1 MASQYSILRQ
11 YAPYVSPYNIDLV
24 KDVMMYK
31 QQKVDAAR
39 EKIYTQVDYL
49 MGQEIDK
56 PEARAY
62 MEDKMSGVIANINQK
77 FKGVDLSSDG
87 VTRAIQ
93 GEISSVLDDTVI
105 NAIAGTKEGRR
116 MHKMLSD
123 LQINNPELYSAANA
137 YAALKPYNEW
147 VNDGKAGSRLAPLQY
162 TPYTDYNKEL
172 KDRID
177 FISKLHKGAKVQIPI
192 LDKDGH
198 PTGAV
203 QEVTK
208 DMLTPEQ
215 IASFALSG
223 LSDKA
228 RQQMQ
233 VEAIYMVDSNP
244 SLYSYDSVLG
254 FMNKQ
259 ISDKQRYVDALTADL
274 SGLGSDPAK
283 KEMVENEIKRAKSE
297 IASMKSEFS
306 RMDERAYDPYL
317 GAMKVIENNFINNAA
332 ASYAYDN
339 SSFIIKADE
348 LYWKTK
354 EYNQRERLANLNFE
368 KWKIEFEYE
377 RNRDIAEF
385 EYGKNKDEARFGLD
399 EERLKMQN
407 RLNEARIAKLMSSG
421 AGAAGGRAG
430 SRAMQVGVGTNSGG
444 TISAN
449 PIETK
454 NISISEET
462 HKKFN
467 KAYTDLVTS
476 GSRLSTALGAENMK
490 NIQAAISRNM
500 TDETSGYKY
509 LMDEEKLLKY
519 IKDNGGL
526 SNDMFDKLPV
536 AERKAATDAYMQL
549 NSAVDK
555 MDIENDRIK
564 KENKIYDN
572 IVSEIANA
580 IAQKEGGKPEEY
592 IAYATALSLNDILRK
607 NRGTVGDVESGVR
620 YYEKGFSPADIATI
634 RKRVKNDGIDLSK
647 VFERDSKSGRYFLKK
662 YDDVKNSFSDGE
674 EKVFFN
680 TLYSISGMES
690 VGGDV
695 VSDINI
701 ANQITKVQDDGINE
715 IRKEY
720 LELYSPNTVTY
731 STKLTSKEAGYREMG
746 VLRDL
751 FTKKMAEHPVGKS
764 KSSSATIES
773 FSLTESGIADNGE
786 KIYSLVAN
794 HTGEREEI
802 DIVEVSET
810 ELINNGIDPGI
821 NTPSVDIG
829 GYESGIIRPTFGSDT
844 NMWYPK
850 MLENSDISPAYA
862 SVSSMMKVL
871 SDMINESGNNLDDM
885 PEQKVWLLNAAK
897 DILDNSGKL
906 GVKVEGYDPKTS
918 YGYGYETRLYLMEN
932 GKPELIDSF
941 DTPNVWFADN
951 VSKELAVAPQKKI
964 VDFVVAA
971 ITEEIKDM
979 VAAKERGDLPTSL
992 NKNGKLM
999 KLLNSVNRE

>member
-137 YAALKPYNEW
+137 YTALKPYNEW

-306 RMDERAYDPYL
+306 RMDERTYDPYL

-368 KWKIEFEYE
+368 KWKIEFEY
-377 RNRDIAEF
+377 
-385 EYGKNKDEARFGLD
+385 GKNKD
-399 EERLKMQN
+399 
-407 RLNEARIAKLMSSG
+407 EARIAKLMSSG

-509 LMDEEKLLKY
+509 LRDEEKLLKY

-526 SNDMFDKLPV
+526 SNDMFDKLPM

-572 IVSEIANA
+572 TVSEIANA
-580 IAQKEGGKPEEY
+580 IAQKKGGKPEEY

-607 NRGTVGDVESGVR
+607 NRGTIGDVESGVR
-620 YYEKGFSPADIATI
+620 YYGEGFSPVDIATI

-680 TLYSISGMES
+680 ALYSISGMEG
-690 VGGDV
+690 VGNYA

-701 ANQITKVQDDGINE
+701 ANQKTKVQDDGINE

-751 FTKKMAEHPVGKS
+751 FTKKMAEHPVGKL

-786 KIYSLVAN
+786 KTYRLVAN
-794 HTGEREEI
+794 HTGKREKI

-979 VAAKERGDLPTSL
+979 VAAKEGGNLPTSL

>member
-198 PTGAV
+198 PTGEV

-283 KEMVENEIKRAKSE
+283 KEMVENEIKRVKSE

-354 EYNQRERLANLNFE
+354 
-368 KWKIEFEYE
+368 
-377 RNRDIAEF
+377 
-385 EYGKNKDEARFGLD
+385 
-399 EERLKMQN
+399 
-407 RLNEARIAKLMSSG
+407 
-421 AGAAGGRAG
+421 
-430 SRAMQVGVGTNSGG
+430 
-444 TISAN
+444 
-449 PIETK
+449 
-454 NISISEET
+454 
-462 HKKFN
+462 
-467 KAYTDLVTS
+467 
-476 GSRLSTALGAENMK
+476 
-490 NIQAAISRNM
+490 
-500 TDETSGYKY
+500 
-509 LMDEEKLLKY
+509 
-519 IKDNGGL
+519 
-526 SNDMFDKLPV
+526 
-536 AERKAATDAYMQL
+536 
-549 NSAVDK
+549 
-555 MDIENDRIK
+555 
-564 KENKIYDN
+564 
-572 IVSEIANA
+572 
-580 IAQKEGGKPEEY
+580 
-592 IAYATALSLNDILRK
+592 
-607 NRGTVGDVESGVR
+607 
-620 YYEKGFSPADIATI
+620 
-634 RKRVKNDGIDLSK
+634 
-647 VFERDSKSGRYFLKK
+647 
-662 YDDVKNSFSDGE
+662 
-674 EKVFFN
+674 
-680 TLYSISGMES
+680 
-690 VGGDV
+690 
-695 VSDINI
+695 
-701 ANQITKVQDDGINE
+701 
-715 IRKEY
+715 
-720 LELYSPNTVTY
+720 
-731 STKLTSKEAGYREMG
+731 
-746 VLRDL
+746 
-751 FTKKMAEHPVGKS
+751 
-764 KSSSATIES
+764 
-773 FSLTESGIADNGE
+773 
-786 KIYSLVAN
+786 
-794 HTGEREEI
+794 
-802 DIVEVSET
+802 
-810 ELINNGIDPGI
+810 
-821 NTPSVDIG
+821 
-829 GYESGIIRPTFGSDT
+829 
-844 NMWYPK
+844 
-850 MLENSDISPAYA
+850 
-862 SVSSMMKVL
+862 
-871 SDMINESGNNLDDM
+871 
-885 PEQKVWLLNAAK
+885 
-897 DILDNSGKL
+897 
-906 GVKVEGYDPKTS
+906 
-918 YGYGYETRLYLMEN
+918 
-932 GKPELIDSF
+932 
-941 DTPNVWFADN
+941 
-951 VSKELAVAPQKKI
+951 
-964 VDFVVAA
+964 
-971 ITEEIKDM
+971 
-979 VAAKERGDLPTSL
+979 
-992 NKNGKLM
+992 
-999 KLLNSVNRE
+999 

>member
-259 ISDKQRYVDALTADL
+259 ISDKRRYVDALTADL

-283 KEMVENEIKRAKSE
+283 KEMVENEIKRVKSE

-306 RMDERAYDPYL
+306 RMDERTYDPYL
-317 GAMKVIENNFINNAA
+317 GAMEVIENNFINNAA

-368 KWKIEFEYE
+368 KWKIEFEY
-377 RNRDIAEF
+377 
-385 EYGKNKDEARFGLD
+385 GKNKD
-399 EERLKMQN
+399 
-407 RLNEARIAKLMSSG
+407 EARIAKLMSSG

-430 SRAMQVGVGTNSGG
+430 SRAMQVGVGTNLGG

-462 HKKFN
+462 RKKFN

-526 SNDMFDKLPV
+526 SNDMFDKLPM

-580 IAQKEGGKPEEY
+580 IAQKKGGKPEEY
-592 IAYATALSLNDILRK
+592 IAYAAALSLNDILRK
-607 NRGTVGDVESGVR
+607 NRGTVGDVGSGVR
-620 YYEKGFSPADIATI
+620 YYGKGLSPADIATI

-680 TLYSISGMES
+680 ALYSISGMEG
-690 VGGDV
+690 VENYA

-701 ANQITKVQDDGINE
+701 ADQITKVQDDGINE

-720 LELYSPNTVTY
+720 LELYSPNTITY

-751 FTKKMAEHPVGKS
+751 FTKKMAEHPVDKS

-786 KIYSLVAN
+786 KTYSLVAN
-794 HTGEREEI
+794 HTGEREKI

-871 SDMINESGNNLDDM
+871 SDMINESGNNLDGM

-979 VAAKERGDLPTSL
+979 VAAKEGGNLPTSL

>member
-254 FMNKQ
+254 FVNKQ

-306 RMDERAYDPYL
+306 RMDERTYDPYL

-385 EYGKNKDEARFGLD
+385 EYGKNKD
-399 EERLKMQN
+399 
-407 RLNEARIAKLMSSG
+407 EARIAKLMSSG

-526 SNDMFDKLPV
+526 SNDMFDKLLM

-580 IAQKEGGKPEEY
+580 IARKEGGKPEEH

-620 YYEKGFSPADIATI
+620 YYGKGFSPADIATI

-674 EKVFFN
+674 ENVFFN
-680 TLYSISGMES
+680 ALYSISGMEGAGS
-690 VGGDV
+690 YAVT
-695 VSDINI
+695 DINM
-701 ANQITKVQDDGINE
+701 ADQITKVQDDGINE

-786 KIYSLVAN
+786 KTYSLVAN
-794 HTGEREEI
+794 HTGERGEI

-810 ELINNGIDPGI
+810 ELINNGIDPGV

-979 VAAKERGDLPTSL
+979 VTAKEGGNLPTSL

>member
-332 ASYAYDN
+332 VSYAYDN

-385 EYGKNKDEARFGLD
+385 EYGKNKDEAR
-399 EERLKMQN
+399 
-407 RLNEARIAKLMSSG
+407 IAKLMSSG

-430 SRAMQVGVGTNSGG
+430 SRAMQVGVGTNLGG

-526 SNDMFDKLPV
+526 SNDMFDKLPM

-564 KENKIYDN
+564 KENRIYDN

-580 IAQKEGGKPEEY
+580 IAQKKGGKPEEH

-620 YYEKGFSPADIATI
+620 YYEKGFSSADMATI

-674 EKVFFN
+674 ENVFFN
-680 TLYSISGMES
+680 ALYSISGMRGA
-690 VGGDV
+690 VNYA
-695 VSDINI
+695 VSDINM
-701 ANQITKVQDDGINE
+701 ADQITKVQDDGINE

-786 KIYSLVAN
+786 KTYSLVAN
-794 HTGEREEI
+794 HTGERGEI

-810 ELINNGIDPGI
+810 ELINNGIDPGV

-979 VAAKERGDLPTSL
+979 VAAKEGGNLPTSL

>member
-31 QQKVDAAR
+31 RQKVDAAR

-49 MGQEIDK
+49 MGQEVDK

-306 RMDERAYDPYL
+306 RMDERTYDPYL
-317 GAMKVIENNFINNAA
+317 GVMKVIENNFINNAA

-385 EYGKNKDEARFGLD
+385 EYGKNKDEAR
-399 EERLKMQN
+399 
-407 RLNEARIAKLMSSG
+407 IAKLMSSG

-454 NISISEET
+454 NISISGET

-526 SNDMFDKLPV
+526 SNDMFDKLPM

-607 NRGTVGDVESGVR
+607 NRGTVGDVEFGVR
-620 YYEKGFSPADIATI
+620 YYEKGFSPANIATI

-680 TLYSISGMES
+680 ALYSISGMEG
-690 VGGDV
+690 VGNYA

-701 ANQITKVQDDGINE
+701 ADQITKVQDDGINE

-731 STKLTSKEAGYREMG
+731 STKLTSEEAGYREMG

-786 KIYSLVAN
+786 KTYSLVAN
-794 HTGEREEI
+794 HTGEREET

-979 VAAKERGDLPTSL
+979 VAAKEGGNLPTSL

>member
-317 GAMKVIENNFINNAA
+317 VAMKVIENNFINNAA

-385 EYGKNKDEARFGLD
+385 EYGKNKD
-399 EERLKMQN
+399 
-407 RLNEARIAKLMSSG
+407 EARIAKLMSSG

-526 SNDMFDKLPV
+526 SNDMFDKLPM

-580 IAQKEGGKPEEY
+580 IAQKKGGKPEEY

-674 EKVFFN
+674 ENVFFN
-680 TLYSISGMES
+680 ALYSISGME
-690 VGGDV
+690 GAGNYA
-695 VSDINI
+695 VSDINM
-701 ANQITKVQDDGINE
+701 ADQITKVQDDGINE

-786 KIYSLVAN
+786 KTYSLVAN
-794 HTGEREEI
+794 HTGERGEI

-810 ELINNGIDPGI
+810 ELINNGIDPGV

-979 VAAKERGDLPTSL
+979 VTAKEGGNLPTSL

>member
-192 LDKDGH
+192 LDKDGY

-354 EYNQRERLANLNFE
+354 EYDQRERLANLNFE

-377 RNRDIAEF
+377 RNRNIAEF
-385 EYGKNKDEARFGLD
+385 EYGKNKDEAR
-399 EERLKMQN
+399 
-407 RLNEARIAKLMSSG
+407 IAELMSSG

-526 SNDMFDKLPV
+526 SNDMFDKLPM

-592 IAYATALSLNDILRK
+592 IAYATVLSLNDILRK
-607 NRGTVGDVESGVR
+607 KRGTVGDVKLGAR
-620 YYEKGFSPADIATI
+620 YYEKGFSSADIVTI

-680 TLYSISGMES
+680 TLYFISGMRS

-695 VSDINI
+695 VRDISI
-701 ANQITKVQDDGINE
+701 ANRITKVQDDGINE

-764 KSSSATIES
+764 KLSSATIES

-786 KIYSLVAN
+786 KTYSLVAN
-794 HTGEREEI
+794 HTGKREEI

-850 MLENSDISPAYA
+850 MLENSNISPAYA

-979 VAAKERGDLPTSL
+979 VAAKEGGNLPASL

>member
-1 MASQYSILRQ
+1 M
-11 YAPYVSPYNIDLV
+11 
-24 KDVMMYK
+24 
-31 QQKVDAAR
+31 
-39 EKIYTQVDYL
+39 
-49 MGQEIDK
+49 
-56 PEARAY
+56 
-62 MEDKMSGVIANINQK
+62 
-77 FKGVDLSSDG
+77 
-87 VTRAIQ
+87 
-93 GEISSVLDDTVI
+93 
-105 NAIAGTKEGRR
+105 
-116 MHKMLSD
+116 
-123 LQINNPELYSAANA
+123 
-137 YAALKPYNEW
+137 
-147 VNDGKAGSRLAPLQY
+147 
-162 TPYTDYNKEL
+162 
-172 KDRID
+172 
-177 FISKLHKGAKVQIPI
+177 
-192 LDKDGH
+192 
-198 PTGAV
+198 
-203 QEVTK
+203 
-208 DMLTPEQ
+208 
-215 IASFALSG
+215 
-223 LSDKA
+223 
-228 RQQMQ
+228 
-233 VEAIYMVDSNP
+233 
-244 SLYSYDSVLG
+244 
-254 FMNKQ
+254 
-259 ISDKQRYVDALTADL
+259 
-274 SGLGSDPAK
+274 
-283 KEMVENEIKRAKSE
+283 
-297 IASMKSEFS
+297 
-306 RMDERAYDPYL
+306 
-317 GAMKVIENNFINNAA
+317 
-332 ASYAYDN
+332 
-339 SSFIIKADE
+339 
-348 LYWKTK
+348 
-354 EYNQRERLANLNFE
+354 
-368 KWKIEFEYE
+368 
-377 RNRDIAEF
+377 
-385 EYGKNKDEARFGLD
+385 
-399 EERLKMQN
+399 
-407 RLNEARIAKLMSSG
+407 
-421 AGAAGGRAG
+421 
-430 SRAMQVGVGTNSGG
+430 
-444 TISAN
+444 
-449 PIETK
+449 
-454 NISISEET
+454 
-462 HKKFN
+462 
-467 KAYTDLVTS
+467 
-476 GSRLSTALGAENMK
+476 
-490 NIQAAISRNM
+490 
-500 TDETSGYKY
+500 
-509 LMDEEKLLKY
+509 
-519 IKDNGGL
+519 
-526 SNDMFDKLPV
+526 

-674 EKVFFN
+674 ENVFFN
-680 TLYSISGMES
+680 ALYSISGME
-690 VGGDV
+690 GAGNYA
-695 VSDINI
+695 VSDINM
-701 ANQITKVQDDGINE
+701 ADQITKVQDDGINE

-786 KIYSLVAN
+786 KTYSLVAN
-794 HTGEREEI
+794 HTGERGEI

-810 ELINNGIDPGI
+810 ELINNGIDPGV

-979 VAAKERGDLPTSL
+979 VTAKEGGNLPTSL

>member
-306 RMDERAYDPYL
+306 RMDERTYDPYL

-385 EYGKNKDEARFGLD
+385 EYGKNKD
-399 EERLKMQN
+399 
-407 RLNEARIAKLMSSG
+407 EARIAKLMSSG

-526 SNDMFDKLPV
+526 SNDMFDKLPM

-674 EKVFFN
+674 EKAFFN
-680 TLYSISGMES
+680 ALYSISGMEG
-690 VGGDV
+690 VGNYA
-695 VSDINI
+695 VSDINM
-701 ANQITKVQDDGINE
+701 ADQITKVQDDGINE

-731 STKLTSKEAGYREMG
+731 STKLTSKEDGYREMG
-746 VLRDL
+746 ILRDM
-751 FTKKMAEHPVGKS
+751 FTKKMIDHPTGKS
-764 KSSSATIES
+764 GSSSATIES

-786 KIYSLVAN
+786 KTYRLVAN
-794 HTGEREEI
+794 HTGKRGEY
-802 DIVEVSET
+802 DVVEVSES
-810 ELINNGIDPGI
+810 ELIGEGIDPGV

-829 GYESGIIRPTFGSDT
+829 GYESGIIKPTFGSDT

-850 MLENSDISPAYA
+850 MLQNSDISPVYA
-862 SVSSMMKVL
+862 SVSSTMKVL
-871 SDMINESGNNLDDM
+871 SDMINSSGNNLDDM
-885 PEQKVWLLNAAK
+885 PEQKIWLLNAAK

-979 VAAKERGDLPTSL
+979 VAAKEGGNLPTSL

>member
-526 SNDMFDKLPV
+526 SNDMFDKLPM

-580 IAQKEGGKPEEY
+580 IAQKEGGKPEKY

-680 TLYSISGMES
+680 ALYSISGMEG
-690 VGGDV
+690 VGNYA

-701 ANQITKVQDDGINE
+701 ADQITKVQDDGINE

-751 FTKKMAEHPVGKS
+751 FTEKMVEHPVGKS

-786 KIYSLVAN
+786 KTYRLVAN
-794 HTGEREEI
+794 HTGKRGEY
-802 DIVEVSET
+802 DVVEVSES
-810 ELINNGIDPGI
+810 ELIGEGIDPGV

-829 GYESGIIRPTFGSDT
+829 GYESGIIKPTFGSDT

-850 MLENSDISPAYA
+850 MLQNSDISPVYA
-862 SVSSMMKVL
+862 SVSSTMKVL
-871 SDMINESGNNLDDM
+871 SDMINSSGNNLDDM
-885 PEQKVWLLNAAK
+885 PEQKIWLLNAAK

-979 VAAKERGDLPTSL
+979 VAAKEGDNLPTSL

>member
-39 EKIYTQVDYL
+39 EKIYTHVDYL

-368 KWKIEFEYE
+368 KWKIEFEY
-377 RNRDIAEF
+377 
-385 EYGKNKDEARFGLD
+385 GKNKD
-399 EERLKMQN
+399 K
-407 RLNEARIAKLMSSG
+407 ARIAKLMSSG

-592 IAYATALSLNDILRK
+592 IAYATALSLNDILIK
-607 NRGTVGDVESGVR
+607 NRGTVGDVEYGVR
-620 YYEKGFSPADIATI
+620 YYEKGLSPADIATI

-662 YDDVKNSFSDGE
+662 YDDVKNSFLDGE
-674 EKVFFN
+674 EKVFYN
-680 TLYSISGMES
+680 TLYSISRMES

-751 FTKKMAEHPVGKS
+751 FTKKMVEHPVGKS

-786 KIYSLVAN
+786 KTYSLVAN

>member
-1 MASQYSILRQ
+1 
-11 YAPYVSPYNIDLV
+11 
-24 KDVMMYK
+24 
-31 QQKVDAAR
+31 
-39 EKIYTQVDYL
+39 
-49 MGQEIDK
+49 
-56 PEARAY
+56 
-62 MEDKMSGVIANINQK
+62 
-77 FKGVDLSSDG
+77 
-87 VTRAIQ
+87 
-93 GEISSVLDDTVI
+93 
-105 NAIAGTKEGRR
+105 
-116 MHKMLSD
+116 
-123 LQINNPELYSAANA
+123 
-137 YAALKPYNEW
+137 
-147 VNDGKAGSRLAPLQY
+147 
-162 TPYTDYNKEL
+162 
-172 KDRID
+172 
-177 FISKLHKGAKVQIPI
+177 
-192 LDKDGH
+192 
-198 PTGAV
+198 
-203 QEVTK
+203 
-208 DMLTPEQ
+208 
-215 IASFALSG
+215 
-223 LSDKA
+223 
-228 RQQMQ
+228 
-233 VEAIYMVDSNP
+233 
-244 SLYSYDSVLG
+244 
-254 FMNKQ
+254 
-259 ISDKQRYVDALTADL
+259 
-274 SGLGSDPAK
+274 
-283 KEMVENEIKRAKSE
+283 
-297 IASMKSEFS
+297 
-306 RMDERAYDPYL
+306 
-317 GAMKVIENNFINNAA
+317 
-332 ASYAYDN
+332 
-339 SSFIIKADE
+339 
-348 LYWKTK
+348 
-354 EYNQRERLANLNFE
+354 
-368 KWKIEFEYE
+368 
-377 RNRDIAEF
+377 
-385 EYGKNKDEARFGLD
+385 
-399 EERLKMQN
+399 
-407 RLNEARIAKLMSSG
+407 MSSG

-462 HKKFN
+462 RKKFN

-476 GSRLSTALGAENMK
+476 GSRLSTVLGAENMK

-526 SNDMFDKLPV
+526 SNDMFDKLPM

-572 IVSEIANA
+572 IISEIANA

-592 IAYATALSLNDILRK
+592 IACATALSLNDILRK
-607 NRGTVGDVESGVR
+607 NRGTVGDVETRAR
-620 YYEKGFSPADIATI
+620 YYEGGFSPADIATI

-647 VFERDSKSGRYFLKK
+647 VFERGSKGGRYFLKK

-674 EKVFFN
+674 EKVFFD
-680 TLYSISGMES
+680 TLYSICGMGS

-695 VSDINI
+695 VRNINI
-701 ANQITKVQDDGINE
+701 ANRITKVQDDDINE

-764 KSSSATIES
+764 ESSSATIES

-786 KIYSLVAN
+786 KTYSLVAN
-794 HTGEREEI
+794 HTGERGEI

-810 ELINNGIDPGI
+810 ELINNGIDPGV

-979 VAAKERGDLPTSL
+979 VAAKEGGNLPTSL

>member
-306 RMDERAYDPYL
+306 RMDERTYDPYL

-385 EYGKNKDEARFGLD
+385 EYGKNKD
-399 EERLKMQN
+399 
-407 RLNEARIAKLMSSG
+407 EARIAKLMSSG

-526 SNDMFDKLPV
+526 SNDMFDKLPM

-680 TLYSISGMES
+680 ALYSISGMEG
-690 VGGDV
+690 VGNYA

-701 ANQITKVQDDGINE
+701 ADQITKVQDDGINE

-751 FTKKMAEHPVGKS
+751 FTEKMAEHPVGKS

-794 HTGEREEI
+794 HTGERTEI

-810 ELINNGIDPGI
+810 ELIKGGIDPGI

-871 SDMINESGNNLDDM
+871 SDMINKFGNNLDDM
-885 PEQKVWLLNAAK
+885 PEQKIWLLNAAK

-951 VSKELAVAPQKKI
+951 VSKELAVAPQKK
-964 VDFVVAA
+964 
-971 ITEEIKDM
+971 
-979 VAAKERGDLPTSL
+979 
-992 NKNGKLM
+992 
-999 KLLNSVNRE
+999 

>member
-254 FMNKQ
+254 FVNKQ

-306 RMDERAYDPYL
+306 RMDERTYDPYL

-368 KWKIEFEYE
+368 KWKIEFEY
-377 RNRDIAEF
+377 
-385 EYGKNKDEARFGLD
+385 GKNKD
-399 EERLKMQN
+399 
-407 RLNEARIAKLMSSG
+407 EARIAKLMSSG

-454 NISISEET
+454 NISISGET

-526 SNDMFDKLPV
+526 SNDMFDKLPM

-580 IAQKEGGKPEEY
+580 IAQKKGGKPEEY

-620 YYEKGFSPADIATI
+620 YYGKGFSSADIATI

-674 EKVFFN
+674 ENVFFN
-680 TLYSISGMES
+680 ALYSISGMEGAGS
-690 VGGDV
+690 YA
-695 VSDINI
+695 VSDINM
-701 ANQITKVQDDGINE
+701 ADQITKVQDDGINE

-720 LELYSPNTVTY
+720 LDLYSPNTVTY

-751 FTKKMAEHPVGKS
+751 FTKKMAEHPVGKF

-786 KIYSLVAN
+786 KTYSLVAN
-794 HTGEREEI
+794 HTGKREKI

-810 ELINNGIDPGI
+810 ELINNGIDPGV

-829 GYESGIIRPTFGSDT
+829 GYKSGIIRPTFGSDT

-979 VAAKERGDLPTSL
+979 VAAKEGGNLPTSL

>member
-203 QEVTK
+203 QEVTE

-306 RMDERAYDPYL
+306 RMDERTYDPYL

-368 KWKIEFEYE
+368 KWKIEFEY
-377 RNRDIAEF
+377 
-385 EYGKNKDEARFGLD
+385 GKNKD
-399 EERLKMQN
+399 
-407 RLNEARIAKLMSSG
+407 EARIAKLMSSG

-430 SRAMQVGVGTNSGG
+430 SRAMQVGVDTNSGG

-526 SNDMFDKLPV
+526 SNDMFDKLPM

-580 IAQKEGGKPEEY
+580 IAQKKGGKPEEY

-607 NRGTVGDVESGVR
+607 NRGTVGDVKSGVR

-680 TLYSISGMES
+680 ALYPISGIGG
-690 VGGDV
+690 VGNYA

-701 ANQITKVQDDGINE
+701 ADQITKVQDDGINE

-751 FTKKMAEHPVGKS
+751 FTEKMAEHPVGKS

-794 HTGEREEI
+794 HTGERTEI

-810 ELINNGIDPGI
+810 ELIKGGIDPGI

-871 SDMINESGNNLDDM
+871 SDMINKFGNNLDDM
-885 PEQKVWLLNAAK
+885 PEQKIWLLNAAK

-979 VAAKERGDLPTSL
+979 VTAKEGGNLPTSL

>member
-1 MASQYSILRQ
+1 
-11 YAPYVSPYNIDLV
+11 
-24 KDVMMYK
+24 
-31 QQKVDAAR
+31 
-39 EKIYTQVDYL
+39 
-49 MGQEIDK
+49 
-56 PEARAY
+56 
-62 MEDKMSGVIANINQK
+62 
-77 FKGVDLSSDG
+77 
-87 VTRAIQ
+87 
-93 GEISSVLDDTVI
+93 
-105 NAIAGTKEGRR
+105 
-116 MHKMLSD
+116 
-123 LQINNPELYSAANA
+123 
-137 YAALKPYNEW
+137 
-147 VNDGKAGSRLAPLQY
+147 
-162 TPYTDYNKEL
+162 
-172 KDRID
+172 
-177 FISKLHKGAKVQIPI
+177 
-192 LDKDGH
+192 
-198 PTGAV
+198 
-203 QEVTK
+203 
-208 DMLTPEQ
+208 
-215 IASFALSG
+215 
-223 LSDKA
+223 
-228 RQQMQ
+228 
-233 VEAIYMVDSNP
+233 
-244 SLYSYDSVLG
+244 
-254 FMNKQ
+254 
-259 ISDKQRYVDALTADL
+259 
-274 SGLGSDPAK
+274 
-283 KEMVENEIKRAKSE
+283 
-297 IASMKSEFS
+297 
-306 RMDERAYDPYL
+306 
-317 GAMKVIENNFINNAA
+317 
-332 ASYAYDN
+332 
-339 SSFIIKADE
+339 
-348 LYWKTK
+348 
-354 EYNQRERLANLNFE
+354 
-368 KWKIEFEYE
+368 
-377 RNRDIAEF
+377 
-385 EYGKNKDEARFGLD
+385 
-399 EERLKMQN
+399 
-407 RLNEARIAKLMSSG
+407 MSSG

-444 TISAN
+444 TISVN

-500 TDETSGYKY
+500 TDKTSGYKY

-526 SNDMFDKLPV
+526 SNDMFDKLPM

-580 IAQKEGGKPEEY
+580 IAQKKGGKPEEY

-620 YYEKGFSPADIATI
+620 YYGKGFSPVDIATI

-680 TLYSISGMES
+680 ALYSISGMEG
-690 VGGDV
+690 VGNYA

-701 ANQITKVQDDGINE
+701 ADQITKVQDDGINE

-764 KSSSATIES
+764 KLSSATIES

-786 KIYSLVAN
+786 KTYSLVAN
-794 HTGEREEI
+794 HTGEREKI

-871 SDMINESGNNLDDM
+871 SDMINKFGNNLDDM
-885 PEQKVWLLNAAK
+885 PEQKIWLLNAAK

-979 VAAKERGDLPTSL
+979 VTAKEGGNLPTSL

>member
-31 QQKVDAAR
+31 LQKVDAAR

-116 MHKMLSD
+116 MHKMISD

-172 KDRID
+172 KDRIE
-177 FISKLHKGAKVQIPI
+177 FISKLHKGAKVQMPI

-254 FMNKQ
+254 FMDKQ
-259 ISDKQRYVDALTADL
+259 ISDEQRYVDALTADL

-306 RMDERAYDPYL
+306 RMNESTYDPYL
-317 GAMKVIENNFINNAA
+317 GAMRVIENNFVNNAA
-332 ASYAYDN
+332 ALYAYDN
-339 SSFIIKADE
+339 SSFIIKSDE
-348 LYWKTK
+348 LYWKNK

-368 KWKIEFEYE
+368 KWKAEFEYE
-377 RNRDIAEF
+377 RNKDIAEF
-385 EYGKNKDEARFGLD
+385 GYDRNKDQARFGLD
-399 EERLKMQN
+399 EERLRMQN

-430 SRAMQVGVGTNSGG
+430 SRAMQVGVGTNLGG

-454 NISISEET
+454 NINISGET

-526 SNDMFDKLPV
+526 SNDMFDKLPM

-564 KENKIYDN
+564 KENRIYDN

-580 IAQKEGGKPEEY
+580 VAQKEGGEPEEY
-592 IAYATALSLNDILRK
+592 IAYATALSLNKILEK

-620 YYEKGFSPADIATI
+620 YYEKGFSPVDIVTI
-634 RKRVKNDGIDLSK
+634 RKRVKSDGIDLSK
-647 VFERDSKSGRYFLKK
+647 VFEWDSKSGRYFLKK

-674 EKVFFN
+674 ENVFFN
-680 TLYSISGMES
+680 ALYSIGRME
-690 VGGDV
+690 GAGNYA
-695 VSDINI
+695 VSDINM
-701 ANQITKVQDDGINE
+701 ADQIIKAQNDGINE

-786 KIYSLVAN
+786 KTYSLVAN
-794 HTGEREEI
+794 HTGERGEI

-810 ELINNGIDPGI
+810 ELINNGIDPGV

-979 VAAKERGDLPTSL
+979 VAAKEGGNLPTSL

>member
-385 EYGKNKDEARFGLD
+385 EYGKNKDEAR
-399 EERLKMQN
+399 
-407 RLNEARIAKLMSSG
+407 IAKLMSSG

-526 SNDMFDKLPV
+526 SNDMFDKLPM

-592 IAYATALSLNDILRK
+592 IAYATVLSLNDILRK

-731 STKLTSKEAGYREMG
+731 STKLTSKEDGYREMG
-746 VLRDL
+746 ILRDM
-751 FTKKMAEHPVGKS
+751 FTKKMIDHPTGKS
-764 KSSSATIES
+764 GSSSATIES

-786 KIYSLVAN
+786 KTYRLVAN
-794 HTGEREEI
+794 HTGKRGEY
-802 DIVEVSET
+802 DVVEVSES
-810 ELINNGIDPGI
+810 ELIGEGIDPGV

-829 GYESGIIRPTFGSDT
+829 GYESGIIKPTFGSDT

-850 MLENSDISPAYA
+850 MLQNSDISPVYA
-862 SVSSMMKVL
+862 SVSSTMKVL
-871 SDMINESGNNLDDM
+871 SDMINSSGNNLDDM
-885 PEQKVWLLNAAK
+885 PEQKIWLLNAAK

-979 VAAKERGDLPTSL
+979 VAAKEEGNLPTSL

>member
-203 QEVTK
+203 QEVTE

-306 RMDERAYDPYL
+306 RMDERTYDPYP

-368 KWKIEFEYE
+368 KWKIGFEYE
-377 RNRDIAEF
+377 RNGDIAEF
-385 EYGKNKDEARFGLD
+385 EYGKNKDEAR
-399 EERLKMQN
+399 
-407 RLNEARIAKLMSSG
+407 IAKLMSFG

-526 SNDMFDKLPV
+526 SNDMFDKLPM

-620 YYEKGFSPADIATI
+620 YYQKGFSPADIATI

-647 VFERDSKSGRYFLKK
+647 VFERDSESGRYFLKK

-680 TLYSISGMES
+680 ALYPISGIEG
-690 VGGDV
+690 VGNYA

-701 ANQITKVQDDGINE
+701 ADQITKVQDDGINE

-751 FTKKMAEHPVGKS
+751 FTEKMVEYPVGKS

-786 KIYSLVAN
+786 KTYSLVAN
-794 HTGEREEI
+794 HTGKREEI

-810 ELINNGIDPGI
+810 ELINKGIDPGI

-850 MLENSDISPAYA
+850 MLKNSDISPAYA

-871 SDMINESGNNLDDM
+871 SDMINKSGNNLDDM

-979 VAAKERGDLPTSL
+979 VAAKEGGNLPTSL

>member
-208 DMLTPEQ
+208 DVLTPEQ

-306 RMDERAYDPYL
+306 RMDERTYDPYL

-385 EYGKNKDEARFGLD
+385 EYGKNKD
-399 EERLKMQN
+399 
-407 RLNEARIAKLMSSG
+407 EARIAKLMSSG

-526 SNDMFDKLPV
+526 SNDMFDKLPM

-580 IAQKEGGKPEEY
+580 IAQKKGGKPEEY

-680 TLYSISGMES
+680 ALYSISRMEG
-690 VGGDV
+690 VGNYA

-701 ANQITKVQDDGINE
+701 ADQITKVQDDGINE

-751 FTKKMAEHPVGKS
+751 FTEKMAEHPVGKS

-794 HTGEREEI
+794 HTGERTEI
-802 DIVEVSET
+802 DIVKVSET
-810 ELINNGIDPGI
+810 ELIEGGIDPGI

-871 SDMINESGNNLDDM
+871 SDMINKFGNNLDDM
-885 PEQKVWLLNAAK
+885 PEQKIWLLNAAK

-979 VAAKERGDLPTSL
+979 VTAKEGGNLPTSL

>member
-105 NAIAGTKEGRR
+105 NAIAGTKEGKR
-116 MHKMLSD
+116 MHKIISD

-137 YAALKPYNEW
+137 YVALKPYNEW

-244 SLYSYDSVLG
+244 SLYSYNSVLG
-254 FMNKQ
+254 FMDKQ
-259 ISDKQRYVDALTADL
+259 ISDKQKYVDALTADL

-306 RMDERAYDPYL
+306 RIDERTYDPYL

-368 KWKIEFEYE
+368 KWKMEFEYE
-377 RNRDIAEF
+377 RNKDIAEF
-385 EYGKNKDEARFGLD
+385 EYDKNKDEARFGLD

-407 RLNEARIAKLMSSG
+407 RLNEAKIAKLMSSG

-430 SRAMQVGVGTNSGG
+430 SRAMQVGVGINSGG

-526 SNDMFDKLPV
+526 SNDMFDKLPM

-580 IAQKEGGKPEEY
+580 IVQKEGGEPEEY

-607 NRGTVGDVESGVR
+607 NRGTVGDVESGIR
-620 YYEKGFSPADIATI
+620 YYEKGFSPADVATI

-674 EKVFFN
+674 EKVF
-680 TLYSISGMES
+680 LMHCILLAEWR
-690 VGGDV
+690 
-695 VSDINI
+695 
-701 ANQITKVQDDGINE
+701 ALE
-715 IRKEY
+715 IMR
-720 LELYSPNTVTY
+720 
-731 STKLTSKEAGYREMG
+731 
-746 VLRDL
+746 
-751 FTKKMAEHPVGKS
+751 
-764 KSSSATIES
+764 
-773 FSLTESGIADNGE
+773 
-786 KIYSLVAN
+786 
-794 HTGEREEI
+794 
-802 DIVEVSET
+802 
-810 ELINNGIDPGI
+810 
-821 NTPSVDIG
+821 
-829 GYESGIIRPTFGSDT
+829 
-844 NMWYPK
+844 
-850 MLENSDISPAYA
+850 
-862 SVSSMMKVL
+862 
-871 SDMINESGNNLDDM
+871 
-885 PEQKVWLLNAAK
+885 
-897 DILDNSGKL
+897 
-906 GVKVEGYDPKTS
+906 
-918 YGYGYETRLYLMEN
+918 
-932 GKPELIDSF
+932 
-941 DTPNVWFADN
+941 
-951 VSKELAVAPQKKI
+951 
-964 VDFVVAA
+964 
-971 ITEEIKDM
+971 
-979 VAAKERGDLPTSL
+979 
-992 NKNGKLM
+992 
-999 KLLNSVNRE
+999 

>member
-1 MASQYSILRQ
+1 MASRYSILRQ

-208 DMLTPEQ
+208 DVLTPEQ

-254 FMNKQ
+254 FMDKQ

-317 GAMKVIENNFINNAA
+317 GAMEVIENNFINNAA

-354 EYNQRERLANLNFE
+354 EYDQRERLANLNFE
-368 KWKIEFEYE
+368 KWKIEFEY
-377 RNRDIAEF
+377 
-385 EYGKNKDEARFGLD
+385 GKNKD
-399 EERLKMQN
+399 
-407 RLNEARIAKLMSSG
+407 EARIAKLMSSG

-526 SNDMFDKLPV
+526 SNDMFDKLPM
-536 AERKAATDAYMQL
+536 AERKAAIDAYMQL

-607 NRGTVGDVESGVR
+607 NRGVVGDVESGVR
-620 YYEKGFSPADIATI
+620 YYAKGFSPVDIATI
-634 RKRVKNDGIDLSK
+634 RKRVKSDGIDLSK

-674 EKVFFN
+674 ENVFFN
-680 TLYSISGMES
+680 ALYSISGME
-690 VGGDV
+690 GPGNYA
-695 VSDINI
+695 VSDINM
-701 ANQITKVQDDGINE
+701 ADQITKVQDDGINE

-786 KIYSLVAN
+786 KTYSLVAN
-794 HTGEREEI
+794 HTGKRREI

-810 ELINNGIDPGI
+810 ELINNGIDPGV

-850 MLENSDISPAYA
+850 ILENSDISPAYA

-979 VAAKERGDLPTSL
+979 VTAKEGGNLPTSL

>member
-116 MHKMLSD
+116 MHKMISD

-172 KDRID
+172 KDRIE
-177 FISKLHKGAKVQIPI
+177 FISKLHKGVKVQMPI

-254 FMNKQ
+254 FMDKQ
-259 ISDKQRYVDALTADL
+259 ISDRQRYVDALTADL

-306 RMDERAYDPYL
+306 RMNESTYDPYL
-317 GAMKVIENNFINNAA
+317 GAMRVIENNFVNNAA
-332 ASYAYDN
+332 ALYAYDN
-339 SSFIIKADE
+339 SSFIIKSDE
-348 LYWKTK
+348 LYWKNK

-368 KWKIEFEYE
+368 KWKAEFEYE
-377 RNRDIAEF
+377 RNKDIAEF
-385 EYGKNKDEARFGLD
+385 EYDGNKDQARFGLD
-399 EERLKMQN
+399 EERLRMQN

-430 SRAMQVGVGTNSGG
+430 SRAMQVGVGTNLGG

-526 SNDMFDKLPV
+526 SNDMFDKLPM

-564 KENKIYDN
+564 KENRIYDN
-572 IVSEIANA
+572 IVSEIAKA
-580 IAQKEGGKPEEY
+580 VAQKEGGKPEEY

-620 YYEKGFSPADIATI
+620 YYGKGFSPVDMATI
-634 RKRVKNDGIDLSK
+634 RKRVKSDGIDLSK

-674 EKVFFN
+674 ENAFFN
-680 TLYSISGMES
+680 ALYSISGMEG
-690 VGGDV
+690 VGNYAL
-695 VSDINI
+695 SDINM
-701 ANQITKVQDDGINE
+701 ADQITKVQDDGINE

-764 KSSSATIES
+764 ESSSATIES

-786 KIYSLVAN
+786 KTYSLVAN
-794 HTGEREEI
+794 HTGKRGEI

-810 ELINNGIDPGI
+810 ELINNGIDPGV

-829 GYESGIIRPTFGSDT
+829 GYKSGIIRPTFGSDT

-979 VAAKERGDLPTSL
+979 VAAKEGGNLPTSL

>member
-147 VNDGKAGSRLAPLQY
+147 VNDGKAGSRIAPLQY

-203 QEVTK
+203 QEVTR

-297 IASMKSEFS
+297 IASMKSAFS
-306 RMDERAYDPYL
+306 RMDERTYDPYL

-354 EYNQRERLANLNFE
+354 EYDQRERLANLNFE
-368 KWKIEFEYE
+368 KWKIEFEY
-377 RNRDIAEF
+377 
-385 EYGKNKDEARFGLD
+385 GKNKD
-399 EERLKMQN
+399 
-407 RLNEARIAKLMSSG
+407 EARIAKLMSFG

-526 SNDMFDKLPV
+526 SNDMFDKLPM

-680 TLYSISGMES
+680 ALYFISRMEG
-690 VGGDV
+690 VGNYA

-701 ANQITKVQDDGINE
+701 ADQITKVQDDGINE

-764 KSSSATIES
+764 KSLSATIES

-786 KIYSLVAN
+786 KTYSLVAN

-979 VAAKERGDLPTSL
+979 VAAKEGGNLPTSL

>member
-11 YAPYVSPYNIDLV
+11 YAPYVSPYNIGLV

-31 QQKVDAAR
+31 KQKVDAAR

-259 ISDKQRYVDALTADL
+259 ISDEQRYVDALTADL

-306 RMDERAYDPYL
+306 RMDERTYDPYL

-385 EYGKNKDEARFGLD
+385 EYGKNKD
-399 EERLKMQN
+399 
-407 RLNEARIAKLMSSG
+407 EARIAKLMSSG

-526 SNDMFDKLPV
+526 SNDMFDKLPM

-580 IAQKEGGKPEEY
+580 IAQKKGGKPEEY

-607 NRGTVGDVESGVR
+607 NRGAVGDVGSGVR
-620 YYEKGFSPADIATI
+620 YYEKGFSPADIVTI

-647 VFERDSKSGRYFLKK
+647 VFERDSKSGKYFLKK

-680 TLYSISGMES
+680 ALYPISGI
-690 VGGDV
+690 VGVGNYA

-701 ANQITKVQDDGINE
+701 ADQITKVQDDGINE

-786 KIYSLVAN
+786 KTYSLVAN

-979 VAAKERGDLPTSL
+979 VAAKEGGNLPTSL

>member
-306 RMDERAYDPYL
+306 RMDERTYDPYL

-385 EYGKNKDEARFGLD
+385 EYGKNKD
-399 EERLKMQN
+399 
-407 RLNEARIAKLMSSG
+407 EARIAKLMSSG

-526 SNDMFDKLPV
+526 SNDMFDKLPM

-680 TLYSISGMES
+680 ALYSISGMEG
-690 VGGDV
+690 VGNYA

-701 ANQITKVQDDGINE
+701 ADQITKVQDDGINE

-751 FTKKMAEHPVGKS
+751 FTEKMAEHPVGKS

-794 HTGEREEI
+794 HTGERTEI

-810 ELINNGIDPGI
+810 ELIKGGIDPGI

-871 SDMINESGNNLDDM
+871 SDMINKFGNNLDDM
-885 PEQKVWLLNAAK
+885 PEQKIWLLNAAK

-979 VAAKERGDLPTSL
+979 VTAKEGGNLPTSL

>member
-105 NAIAGTKEGRR
+105 NAIAGTKEGKR
-116 MHKMLSD
+116 MHKIISD

-137 YAALKPYNEW
+137 YVALKPYNEW

-244 SLYSYDSVLG
+244 SLYSYNSVLG
-254 FMNKQ
+254 FMDKQ
-259 ISDKQRYVDALTADL
+259 ISDKQKYVDALTADL

-306 RMDERAYDPYL
+306 RIDERTYDPYL
-317 GAMKVIENNFINNAA
+317 GAMKVIENNFINNAV

-368 KWKIEFEYE
+368 KWKMEFEY
-377 RNRDIAEF
+377 D
-385 EYGKNKDEARFGLD
+385 KNKDEA
-399 EERLKMQN
+399 K
-407 RLNEARIAKLMSSG
+407 IAKLMSSG

-430 SRAMQVGVGTNSGG
+430 SRAMQVGVGINSGG

-526 SNDMFDKLPV
+526 SNDMFDKLPM

-580 IAQKEGGKPEEY
+580 IAQKKGGEPEEY

-607 NRGTVGDVESGVR
+607 NRGTVGDVESGIR
-620 YYEKGFSPADIATI
+620 YYEKGFSPADVATI

-674 EKVFFN
+674 EKVFFDA
-680 TLYSISGMES
+680 LYSISGMEG
-690 VGGDV
+690 VGYYV

-786 KIYSLVAN
+786 KTYSLVAN

>member
-215 IASFALSG
+215 IASFALSE

-233 VEAIYMVDSNP
+233 VEAIYMVDSNS

-306 RMDERAYDPYL
+306 RMDERTYDPYL

-368 KWKIEFEYE
+368 KREI
-377 RNRDIAEF
+377 EF
-385 EYGKNKDEARFGLD
+385 EYGKNKD
-399 EERLKMQN
+399 
-407 RLNEARIAKLMSSG
+407 EARIAKLMSSG

-526 SNDMFDKLPV
+526 SNDMFDKLPM

-580 IAQKEGGKPEEY
+580 IAQKKGGKPEEY
-592 IAYATALSLNDILRK
+592 IAYATALSLNDILIK

-620 YYEKGFSPADIATI
+620 YYEKSGVRYYEKGFSPADIVTI

-680 TLYSISGMES
+680 ALYSISGM
-690 VGGDV
+690 VGV
-695 VSDINI
+695 ENYSVSDINI
-701 ANQITKVQDDGINE
+701 AYQITKVQDDGINE

-751 FTKKMAEHPVGKS
+751 FTKKMVEHPVGKS
-764 KSSSATIES
+764 KSSLATIES

-786 KIYSLVAN
+786 KTYSLVAN
-794 HTGEREEI
+794 HTGERKEI

-979 VAAKERGDLPTSL
+979 VAAKEGGNLPTSL

>member
-56 PEARAY
+56 PVARAY

-177 FISKLHKGAKVQIPI
+177 FIGKLHKGAKVQIPI

-306 RMDERAYDPYL
+306 RMDERTYDPYP

-332 ASYAYDN
+332 ALYAYDN

-368 KWKIEFEYE
+368 KWKIEFEY
-377 RNRDIAEF
+377 
-385 EYGKNKDEARFGLD
+385 GKNKD
-399 EERLKMQN
+399 
-407 RLNEARIAKLMSSG
+407 EARIAKLMSSG

-476 GSRLSTALGAENMK
+476 GSRLSTTLGAENMK

-526 SNDMFDKLPV
+526 SNDMFDKLPM

-580 IAQKEGGKPEEY
+580 IAQKKGGKPEEY

-620 YYEKGFSPADIATI
+620 YYGKGFSPADMVTI

-680 TLYSISGMES
+680 ALYSISGMEV
-690 VGGDV
+690 VGNYA

-701 ANQITKVQDDGINE
+701 ADQITKVQDDGINE

-786 KIYSLVAN
+786 KTYSLVAN

-979 VAAKERGDLPTSL
+979 VAAKEGGNLPTSL

>member
-259 ISDKQRYVDALTADL
+259 ISDEQRYVDALTADL

-306 RMDERAYDPYL
+306 RMDERTYDPYL

-368 KWKIEFEYE
+368 RWKIESEYE

-385 EYGKNKDEARFGLD
+385 EYGKNKD
-399 EERLKMQN
+399 
-407 RLNEARIAKLMSSG
+407 EARIAKLMSSG

-526 SNDMFDKLPV
+526 SNDMFDKLPM

-580 IAQKEGGKPEEY
+580 IAQKKGGKPEEY

-680 TLYSISGMES
+680 ALYSISGM
-690 VGGDV
+690 VGAGSYA
-695 VSDINI
+695 VSDINM
-701 ANQITKVQDDGINE
+701 ADQITKVQDDGINE

-786 KIYSLVAN
+786 KTYSLVAN
-794 HTGEREEI
+794 HTGERGEI

-810 ELINNGIDPGI
+810 ELINNGIDPGV

-979 VAAKERGDLPTSL
+979 VAAKEGGNLPTSL

>member
-208 DMLTPEQ
+208 DMLTPEH

-306 RMDERAYDPYL
+306 RMDERTYDPYL

-368 KWKIEFEYE
+368 KWKIELEYE

-385 EYGKNKDEARFGLD
+385 EYGKNKD
-399 EERLKMQN
+399 
-407 RLNEARIAKLMSSG
+407 EARIAKLMSSG

-526 SNDMFDKLPV
+526 SNDMFDKLPM

-580 IAQKEGGKPEEY
+580 IAQKKGGKPEEY

-607 NRGTVGDVESGVR
+607 YIGTVGDVGSGVR

-647 VFERDSKSGRYFLKK
+647 VFERDSKSGRYFLERYRDSKSGRYFLKK

-674 EKVFFN
+674 EKEFFN
-680 TLYSISGMES
+680 ALYSISGM
-690 VGGDV
+690 GGAGNYA
-695 VSDINI
+695 VSDINM
-701 ANQITKVQDDGINE
+701 ANRITKVQDDGINE

-786 KIYSLVAN
+786 KTYSLVAN
-794 HTGEREEI
+794 HTGERGEI

-810 ELINNGIDPGI
+810 ELINNGIDPGV

-979 VAAKERGDLPTSL
+979 VTAKEGGNLPTSL

>member
-306 RMDERAYDPYL
+306 RMDERTYDPYL
-317 GAMKVIENNFINNAA
+317 GAMEVIENNFINNAA

-368 KWKIEFEYE
+368 KWKIEFEY
-377 RNRDIAEF
+377 
-385 EYGKNKDEARFGLD
+385 GKNKD
-399 EERLKMQN
+399 
-407 RLNEARIAKLMSSG
+407 EARIAKLMSSG

-526 SNDMFDKLPV
+526 SNDMFDKLPM

-607 NRGTVGDVESGVR
+607 NRGIVGDVESGVR
-620 YYEKGFSPADIATI
+620 YYGKGFSPADIATI

-674 EKVFFN
+674 EEVFFN
-680 TLYSISGMES
+680 ALYSISGMEG
-690 VGGDV
+690 VGNYA

-701 ANQITKVQDDGINE
+701 ADQITKVQDDGINE

-764 KSSSATIES
+764 ESSSATIES

-786 KIYSLVAN
+786 KTYSLVAN

-918 YGYGYETRLYLMEN
+918 YGYGYETRLYFMEN

-979 VAAKERGDLPTSL
+979 VAAKEGGNLPTSL

>member
-306 RMDERAYDPYL
+306 RMDERTYDPYL
-317 GAMKVIENNFINNAA
+317 GAMTVIENNFINNAA

-385 EYGKNKDEARFGLD
+385 EYGKNKD
-399 EERLKMQN
+399 
-407 RLNEARIAKLMSSG
+407 EARIAKLMSSG

-607 NRGTVGDVESGVR
+607 NRGTAGDVESGVR

-674 EKVFFN
+674 ENVFFN
-680 TLYSISGMES
+680 ALYSISGMEGAGS
-690 VGGDV
+690 YAVT
-695 VSDINI
+695 DINM
-701 ANQITKVQDDGINE
+701 ADQITKVQDDGINE

-786 KIYSLVAN
+786 KTYSLVAN
-794 HTGEREEI
+794 HTGERGEI

-810 ELINNGIDPGI
+810 ELINNGIDPGV

-979 VAAKERGDLPTSL
+979 VTAKEGGNLPTSL

>member
-377 RNRDIAEF
+377 RNRGIAGF
-385 EYGKNKDEARFGLD
+385 EYGKNKD
-399 EERLKMQN
+399 
-407 RLNEARIAKLMSSG
+407 EARIAKLMSSG

-449 PIETK
+449 PIKTK
-454 NISISEET
+454 NISISGET

-467 KAYTDLVTS
+467 KVYTDLVTS

-526 SNDMFDKLPV
+526 SNDMFDKLPM

-580 IAQKEGGKPEEY
+580 IAQKKGGKPEEY

-607 NRGTVGDVESGVR
+607 NRGIVGDVESGVR
-620 YYEKGFSPADIATI
+620 YYEKGFSPVDIATI

-647 VFERDSKSGRYFLKK
+647 VFERDSKSGKYFLKK

-680 TLYSISGMES
+680 ALYSISGMEG
-690 VGGDV
+690 VGNYA

-701 ANQITKVQDDGINE
+701 ADRITKVQDDGINE

-786 KIYSLVAN
+786 KTYSLVAN
-794 HTGEREEI
+794 HTGKREKI

-979 VAAKERGDLPTSL
+979 VAAKEGGNLPTSL

>member
-208 DMLTPEQ
+208 DMLTPGQ

-306 RMDERAYDPYL
+306 RMDERTYDPYL
-317 GAMKVIENNFINNAA
+317 GAMEVIENNFINNAA

-368 KWKIEFEYE
+368 KWKIEFEY
-377 RNRDIAEF
+377 
-385 EYGKNKDEARFGLD
+385 GKNKD
-399 EERLKMQN
+399 
-407 RLNEARIAKLMSSG
+407 EARIAKLMSSG

-526 SNDMFDKLPV
+526 SNDMFDKLPM

-592 IAYATALSLNDILRK
+592 IAHATALSLNDILGK

-620 YYEKGFSPADIATI
+620 YYGKGFSPADIATI

-680 TLYSISGMES
+680 TLYSISGMRG
-690 VGGDV
+690 VGNYA

-701 ANQITKVQDDGINE
+701 ADQITKVQDDGINE

-751 FTKKMAEHPVGKS
+751 FTKKMAEYPVGKS
-764 KSSSATIES
+764 KSLSATIES

-786 KIYSLVAN
+786 KTYSLVAN
-794 HTGEREEI
+794 HTGEREEK

-979 VAAKERGDLPTSL
+979 VAAKEGGNLPTSL

>member
-306 RMDERAYDPYL
+306 RMDERTYDPYL

-385 EYGKNKDEARFGLD
+385 EYGKNKD
-399 EERLKMQN
+399 
-407 RLNEARIAKLMSSG
+407 EARIAKLMSSG

-526 SNDMFDKLPV
+526 SNDMFDKLPM

-580 IAQKEGGKPEEY
+580 IAQKKGGKPEEY

-680 TLYSISGMES
+680 ALYSISGMEG
-690 VGGDV
+690 VGNYA

-701 ANQITKVQDDGINE
+701 ADQITKVQDDGINE

-751 FTKKMAEHPVGKS
+751 FTEKMAEHPVGKS

-794 HTGEREEI
+794 HTGERTEI

-810 ELINNGIDPGI
+810 ELIKGGIDPGI

-871 SDMINESGNNLDDM
+871 SDMINKFGNNLDDM
-885 PEQKVWLLNAAK
+885 PEQKIWLLNAAK

-979 VAAKERGDLPTSL
+979 VTAKEGGNLPTSL

>member
-306 RMDERAYDPYL
+306 RMDERIYDPYL

-368 KWKIEFEYE
+368 KWKIEFEY
-377 RNRDIAEF
+377 
-385 EYGKNKDEARFGLD
+385 GKNKD
-399 EERLKMQN
+399 
-407 RLNEARIAKLMSSG
+407 EARIAKLMSSG

-526 SNDMFDKLPV
+526 SNDMFDKLPM

-680 TLYSISGMES
+680 ALYSISGMEG
-690 VGGDV
+690 VGNYA

-701 ANQITKVQDDGINE
+701 ADQITKVQDDGINE

-751 FTKKMAEHPVGKS
+751 FTEKMAEHPVGKS

-794 HTGEREEI
+794 HTGERTEI

-810 ELINNGIDPGI
+810 ELIKGGIDPGI

-850 MLENSDISPAYA
+850 MLENLDISPAYA

-871 SDMINESGNNLDDM
+871 SDMINKFGNNLDDM
-885 PEQKVWLLNAAK
+885 PEQKIWLLNAAK

-979 VAAKERGDLPTSL
+979 VTAKEGGNLPTSL